1 MATSLQVF
9 HNLGSLQGTVDR
21 VVHTC
26 AETLHASVRGAL
38 DITMLSQQTPAA
50 GRGENGGR
58 VRVWWNSAKEM
69 ELQCASIWVIYIF
82 GIQWMSCGMLMQTSM
97 CKTAV
102 SPVLMLWRYCSLA
115 LSHWFNLGLYSFY
128 ILCMVF
134 DERRWWFCE
143 YSMQTRSRS
152 FMVKFNNN
160 L

>member
-58 VRVWWNSAKEM
+58 GRVWWNSAKEM
-69 ELQCASIWVIYIF
+69 ELQCASIWVIYIWYSVNELWYAHAN
-82 GIQWMSCGMLMQTSM
+82 IDVQDCSISSANALEILQSCT
-97 CKTAV
+97 K
-102 SPVLMLWRYCSLA
+102 SL
-115 LSHWFNLGLYSFY
+115 
-128 ILCMVF
+128 I
-134 DERRWWFCE
+134 
-143 YSMQTRSRS
+143 
-152 FMVKFNNN
+152 
-160 L
+160 